1 MNYQAGQTN
10 EQPTGGHVSDVSK
23 IAVLR
28 ANALGD
34 FIFTLPALG
43 ALRAA
48 YPQAEIVLLGK
59 AWHKEFLAGRP
70 SPVDRVIV
78 VPRYG
83 GVSEEPGIEENVE
96 ELEHFFRAMEHERF
110 DLALQMHGGGRYSNV
125 FIRRLGA
132 RVTVGSQTPDALPLD
147 RNLRYIYFQHEVI
160 RYKEIVSLIGASNDQ
175 IEPRIAL
182 IQADRDEAQRVVPE
196 GREPL
201 VALHPG
207 ASDPG
212 RRWPTEKFARVGDA
226 LAEAGAQV
234 VVTGTLEEQDLVE
247 AVVEQM
253 RAPAVGLAGKL
264 SLGGLA
270 GLLARC
276 QVVVSNDT
284 GPRHLAA
291 AVGTAT
297 VSIYWCV
304 NMVNSSPLTRMR
316 HRPIASWRL
325 DCPICGRNSLQDK
338 CNHKVSYVADVA
350 VSEVV
355 EQGLELFLSTI

>member
-1 MNYQAGQTN
+1 MQYQAGQTH
-10 EQPTGGHVSDVSK
+10 EHSTGGHVPDVSK

-34 FIFTLPALG
+34 FIFTLPALE

-70 SPVDRVIV
+70 SPIDRVVV

-83 GVSEEPGIEENVE
+83 GVGEEPGIEEDTE
-96 ELEHFFRAMEHERF
+96 ELEHFFGAMEREHF

-125 FIRRLGA
+125 FMHRLGA
-132 RVTVGSQTPDALPLD
+132 RMTVGSQTPDALPLD

-160 RYKEIVSLIGASNDQ
+160 RYKEIVSLVGAHNDL

-182 IQADRDEAQRVVPE
+182 IQADMDEAQRVVPE
-196 GREPL
+196 GHEPL
-201 VALHPG
+201 VVLHPG
-207 ASDPG
+207 ASDVG
-212 RRWPTEKFARVGDA
+212 RRWPTEKFAQVGDA
-226 LAEAGAQV
+226 LAGAGAQV
-234 VVTGTLEEQDLVE
+234 VVTGTLEERELVE
-247 AVVEQM
+247 AVVEKM
-253 RAPAVGLAGKL
+253 EARAEGLAGKL

-276 QVVVSNDT
+276 HLVVSNDT

-291 AVGTAT
+291 AVGAAT
-297 VSIYWCV
+297 VSIYWCI
-304 NMVNSSPLTRMR
+304 NLVNSSPLTRAH
-316 HRPIASWRL
+316 HRPITSWRL
-325 DCPICGRNSLQDK
+325 NCPICGRNSLQDK
-338 CNHKVSYVADVA
+338 CNHKVSYVADVEVA
-350 VSEVV
+350 NVV
-355 EQGLELFLSTI
+355 EQALDLFFLTR

>member
-1 MNYQAGQTN
+1 MQYQD
-10 EQPTGGHVSDVSK
+10 ERPTDEHVPDVHK

-34 FIFTLPALG
+34 FIFTLPALE
-43 ALRAA
+43 ALRTA

-59 AWHKEFLAGRP
+59 AWHKAFLQGRP
-70 SPVDRVIV
+70 SPLDRVVV

-83 GVSEEPGIEENVE
+83 GVGEEPGIEENAE
-96 ELEHFFRAMEHERF
+96 EIERFFQEMEREHF
-110 DLALQMHGGGRYSNV
+110 DLALQMHGGGHYSNV
-125 FIRRLGA
+125 FLHRLRA
-132 RVTVGSQTPDALPLD
+132 RMTAGSQTPDAHPLG

-160 RYKEIVSLIGASNDQ
+160 RYKEIVSLVGASNGL

-182 IQADRDEAQRVVPE
+182 TKADVDEAQRVVPE
-196 GREPL
+196 GPEPL

-207 ASDPG
+207 ASDIG
-212 RRWPTEKFARVGDA
+212 RRWPTEKFARVGDT
-226 LAEAGAQV
+226 LATVGAKV
-234 VVTGTLEEQDLVE
+234 VVTGTLEERELVE

-253 RAPAVGLAGKL
+253 EAPAMGLVGKL

-276 QVVVSNDT
+276 RVMVSNDT

-297 VSIYWCV
+297 VGIYWCV
-304 NMVNSSPLTRMR
+304 NLVNASPLTRMR
-316 HRPIASWRL
+316 HRPITSWRL
-325 DCPICGRNSLQDK
+325 ECPICGRNQLHNK
-338 CNHKVSYVADVA
+338 CEHNVSYVADVET
-350 VSEVV
+350 SEVI
-355 EQGLELFLSTI
+355 EQALELFHDSY